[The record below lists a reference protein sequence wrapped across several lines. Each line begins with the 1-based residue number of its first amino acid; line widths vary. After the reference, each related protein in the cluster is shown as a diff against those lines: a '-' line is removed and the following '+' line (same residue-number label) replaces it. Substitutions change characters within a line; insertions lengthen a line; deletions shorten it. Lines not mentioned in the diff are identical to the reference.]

1 MTTQSK
7 IILGVAGAALAGF
20 AIGVLTAP
28 CSGEETRSSL
38 RSSVNDAAN
47 RALKALRNGEGI
59 NNKSVSEQIDELV
72 DTAKAKYNEA
82 KGYAKSKSGSVA
94 DSMEEIVDA
103 TKAKYHEAKGY
114 VKAEVGA

>member
-28 CSGEETRSSL
+28 CSGEETRSNL

-47 RALKALRNGEGI
+47 RALKALRNGEG
-59 NNKSVSEQIDELV
+59 NKSVSEQIDELV